1 ALYSQNTKKAPGMDR
16 LNFKACRLLWELDA
30 PRVIALARQCL
41 RLGVH
46 PKAWKTAKGILIP
59 KPKRV
64 RTQVKAW
71 RVISLLNCL
80 GKVVEKL
87 AAELIANWCE
97 ERGTLHPGQLGCRRG
112 RGAIDAVA
120 CLVQTV
126 HEGWAEKR
134 LTGTVFMDVMGAFD
148 HVDPHKLAEAIGA
161 IGIDND
167 LIRWT
172 LSFLT
177 DRRVSLII
185 DGYRTPEQPI
195 DSGLPQGS
203 P

>member
-1 ALYSQNTKKAPGMDR
+1 MQQALFSQSTKKAPGADK
-16 LNFKACRLLWELDA
+16 LNFRACRLLWALDS
-30 PRVIALARQCL
+30 PRLVAMARQCF

-46 PKAWKTAKGILIP
+46 PEAWKTAKGVLIP

-80 GKVVEKL
+80 GKVIEKL
-87 AAELIANWCE
+87 AAGLISDWCE
-97 ERGTLHPGQLGCRRG
+97 ARGTLHPGQLGCRRG

-120 CLVQTV
+120 TLVQTV
-126 HEGWAEKR
+126 HEGWAKKH
-134 LTGTVFMDVMGAFD
+134 LTGAIFMDVMGAFD
-148 HVDPHKLAEAIGA
+148 HVDPYKLAEAMEAMGV
-161 IGIDND
+161 DND

-177 DRRVSLII
+177 NRRVSLVI
-185 DGYRTPEQPI
+185 DGYKTPEQPI
-195 DSGLPQGS
+195 ESGLP
-203 P
+203 